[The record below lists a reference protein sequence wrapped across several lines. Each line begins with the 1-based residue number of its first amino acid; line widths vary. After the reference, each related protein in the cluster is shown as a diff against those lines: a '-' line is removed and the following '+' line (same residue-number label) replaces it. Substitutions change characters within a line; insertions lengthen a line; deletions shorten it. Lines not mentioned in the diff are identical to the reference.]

1 VSEDAFESWPVRVVV
16 EGRAHELPDPVVVE
30 EPLEIHADGASLVVT
45 LRTPGHDRELAAGF
59 LYGES
64 LIEDR
69 DDLLELVD
77 ASTRGAENVIDVRV
91 RDRSRLAAARAARA
105 FPSTAACGVCG
116 KTAIEHVFARGL
128 PGVAPG
134 RPRIRGAW
142 LETLP
147 GRMREAQRVF
157 ARTGGLHAA
166 ALFESGGGLRVLR
179 EDVGRHNAVDKVIG
193 ERLLAGA
200 LPLSDS
206 VLVLSG
212 RAGFEIVQKAARAG
226 IPIVAAVGAPS
237 SLSLRVAERS
247 GLTLAGFLRPG
258 RFNLYTAPDRVEL
271 GEAPPSAGGGADP
284 APGTGRG
291 GDAGGRAGGGAGA
304 GLRSR

>member
-1 VSEDAFESWPVRVVV
+1 VSDDAFESWPVRVVV

-30 EPLEIHADGASLVVT
+30 EPLEIHAEGVPLVVT
-45 LRTPGHDRELAAGF
+45 LRTPGDDRELAAGF

-64 LIEDR
+64 LIEGR
-69 DDLLELVD
+69 DDLLELGD
-77 ASTRGAENVIDVRV
+77 ASICGAENVIDVRV
-91 RDRSRLAAARAARA
+91 RDRSRVAAARAGRG
-105 FPSTAACGVCG
+105 FLSTAACGVCG

-134 RPRIRGAW
+134 RPRIPGAW
-142 LETLP
+142 LEALP
-147 GRMREAQRVF
+147 ARMREAQRVF

-166 ALFESGGGLRVLR
+166 ALFEAGGGLIVLR

-226 IPIVAAVGAPS
+226 IAIVAAVGAPS

-258 RFNLYTAPDRVEL
+258 RFNLYTAPERVEL
-271 GEAPPSAGGGADP
+271 AD
-284 APGTGRG
+284 APGTAPGDRG
-291 GDAGGRAGGGAGA
+291 GDDGGGGAGPT
-304 GLRSR
+304 GRRR